1 MKRILLLS
9 ALILGLNSCKKLP
22 NYYCVNQDHIDFT
35 EVNYSGYDKTT
46 GLRWLIFKDATHFN
60 IWIDS
65 DNLVTQNKVL
75 YAGFKIYFDEEGK
88 RNRHTFFNFPT
99 RTEKEFTM
107 KDLGGS
113 FKDDYF
119 SIGQPNRLDKAIN
132 EVPKD
137 AIFTK
142 HGVREEFNYLF
153 DKSNMK
159 VELSTKDES
168 LTYKLKI
175 PLEKIVSAGSKDFA
189 LGIESGSLNFE
200 LPEGMQAPNQQNVA
214 RPNTTGTPG
223 NRGTSVMGSGIG
235 GKQNNLSTFNQIEEP
250 LKLWFKV
257 NLTDL

>member
-9 ALILGLNSCKKLP
+9 TLILGLNSCKKLP

-35 EVNYSGYDKTT
+35 EVNYSGYDKVT

-60 IWIDS
+60 LWIDT
-65 DNLVTQNKVL
+65 DNLITQNKML
-75 YAGFKIYFDEEGK
+75 YTGFKIYFDEDGK
-88 RNRHTFFNFPT
+88 RNRHTSFYFPAK
-99 RTEKEFTM
+99 TEKEFTM

-119 SIGQPNRLDKAIN
+119 SIGQPNRLDKAVTEIS
-132 EVPKD
+132 KD
-137 AIFTK
+137 AVFSK
-142 HGVREEFNYLF
+142 YESKEEFNYLF
-153 DKSNMK
+153 DKSDIK
-159 VELSTKDES
+159 VELTPKEES

-175 PLEKIVSAGSKDFA
+175 PLEKIVSADSKHFA
-189 LGIESGSLNFE
+189 LGIESGVLNFE
-200 LPEGMQAPNQQNVA
+200 LPEGMQAPNQNVA
-214 RPNTTGTPG
+214 RPNTTGSPG

-250 LKLWFKV
+250 LKVWFKV